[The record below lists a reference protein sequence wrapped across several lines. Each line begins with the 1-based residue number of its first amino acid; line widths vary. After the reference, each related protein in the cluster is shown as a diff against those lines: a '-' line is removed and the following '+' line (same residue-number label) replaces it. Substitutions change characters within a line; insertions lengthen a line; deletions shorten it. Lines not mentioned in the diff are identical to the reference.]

1 MQSDTL
7 MSNNVLTVFQKGPI
21 HLYCTLRISAVT

>member
-7 MSNNVLTVFQKGPI
+7 MSNNVLTVIQKRPI
-21 HLYCTLRISAVT
+21 HLYCTL